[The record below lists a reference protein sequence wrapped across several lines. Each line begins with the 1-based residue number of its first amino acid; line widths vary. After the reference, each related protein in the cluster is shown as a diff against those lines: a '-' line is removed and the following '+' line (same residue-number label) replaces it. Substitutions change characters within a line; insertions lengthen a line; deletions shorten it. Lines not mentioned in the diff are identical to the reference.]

1 MSSLIKHA
9 TLSQTAKVGLFK
21 GRSKANTSLGQSVS
35 FTGPAPTLEQRALEI
50 AHAALENMQDE
61 ITRLKAQSIEA
72 VEAAYTKGKED
83 AQVEFIANES
93 DAISALE
100 AGVEIGLE
108 LYKKKLQELEQA
120 SLMAARSVLVH
131 LFSDTDQIRAAVER
145 NILAQIRKFDKD
157 MILGVTVS
165 KADFATPQAR
175 ASIAN
180 LNLND
185 SANVSVSRTLEQGA
199 FEIEMRL
206 GHLEFSLANSLGEI
220 KALFEAASVEGGII

>member
-9 TLSQTAKVGLFK
+9 ASPHDTKVGPFK
-21 GRSKANTSLGQSVS
+21 GRSKSNTSQSQPVS
-35 FTGPAPTLEQRALEI
+35 FTGPAPSQEQRELEI
-50 AHAALENMQDE
+50 ARAALENMQDE

-72 VEAAYTKGKED
+72 VEAAYIKGKED

-93 DAISALE
+93 DAIAALE
-100 AGVEIGLE
+100 ASVEIGLG
-108 LYKKKLQELEQA
+108 LYKSKLKEVEQA
-120 SLMAARSVLVH
+120 SLMAARSVLEH
-131 LFSDTDQIRAAVER
+131 LFSDTDQIRSVVER

-157 MILGVTVS
+157 MIVGVTVS
-165 KADFATPQAR
+165 EADFGTPQAR

-185 SANVSVSRTLEQGA
+185 ATNVSVSKIMERGE

-206 GHLEFSLANSLGEI
+206 GHLEFSLAHSLGEI
-220 KALFEAASVEGGII
+220 KALFEAAVSEGDII

>member
-9 TLSQTAKVGLFK
+9 TSSRTAEVGLFK
-21 GRSKANTSLGQSVS
+21 GRSKLNLSAIQSVS
-35 FTGPAPTLEQRALEI
+35 FTGPAPTLEQRELEI
-50 AHAALENMQDE
+50 ARAALENMQDE

-72 VEAAYTKGKED
+72 VEAAYIKGKED

-108 LYKKKLQELEQA
+108 LYKKKLQELEEA

-157 MILGVTVS
+157 MIVGITVS
-165 KADFATPQAR
+165 ETDFGTPQAR

-180 LNLND
+180 LNLSD
-185 SANVSVSRTLEQGA
+185 AANVSVSKTLEQGA

-206 GHLEFSLANSLGEI
+206 GHLEFSLAHSLGEI
-220 KALFEAASVEGGII
+220 EALFEAATGEGDII